1 MEIFRQNSCRTCTKF
16 STGFCCLLKRV
27 GPLSKNKNTMKVVL
41 LRWGKVRW
49 FYWDDVSMFV
59 LRTHCPVPTTLSF
72 WSRPYSLILIL
83 VISWLIIFSLWLS
96 PNLSL
101 DTWETFMYI
110 FQPWQTWK
118 YLSIYIPWQHESV
131 SHPPELAQSH
141 IFPILFYLGERRAE
155 EVINWV

>member
-1 MEIFRQNSCRTCTKF
+1 MEIFRQNLYWTCTKF
-16 STGFCCLLKRV
+16 LTGFCSLLKRV
-27 GPLSKNKNTMKVVL
+27 GHLSKNKNTMKVVL

-59 LRTHCPVPTTLSF
+59 LRTHCTGNALYYFIFLIPPLF
-72 WSRPYSLILIL
+72 PNPYSGDKLVDYFLI
-83 VISWLIIFSLWLS
+83 VAFPQPISGHLR
-96 PNLSL
+96 
-101 DTWETFMYI
+101 DI

-118 YLSIYIPWQHESV
+118 YLSIYIPWQPESV